1 MRSFGRIAFGLAAVL
16 WVASAHAQ
24 SSASGPTANA
34 LLTRIKI
41 ATIGAPDLN
50 KLKDWYTTWLGL
62 KVREEGKVPAALAAS
77 WGAPKSAGN
86 PYVMMSSDGS
96 PDVFFRGV
104 QIDAVPGYKP
114 QTTLGWNSFEII
126 VDDIAKLDAT
136 LAKSPFTI
144 VGHPHALGS
153 SGSFA
158 TIFAMQAIGPAGEML
173 YFTTETGDREKSTLP
188 IPKAQVDRTFI
199 FILAGHDLEAMK
211 KFYGEVFG
219 MPGIP
224 NFPSALTATTTALGL
239 PPSTYQLSLVRA
251 KERGS
256 SIELDTYPLQ
266 APPRPHAPGQLPPG
280 NAMATFNV
288 NSLDG
293 LKVAYIKPPKA
304 LYGKN
309 RAASFIGPAGETVEL
324 IEEPR
329 P

>member
-1 MRSFGRIAFGLAAVL
+1 MFAFARTTLALVAAL
-16 WVASAHAQ
+16 WITSAQAQ
-24 SSASGPTANA
+24 MSTSGA

-41 ATIGAPDLN
+41 ATIGAPDVN
-50 KLKDWYTTWLGL
+50 KVKEWYTTWLGF
-62 KVREEGKVPAALAAS
+62 KVREEGKVPAALAES
-77 WGAPKSAGN
+77 WGAPNSAGK
-86 PYVMMSSDGS
+86 PYVTMSSDGS
-96 PDVFFRGV
+96 PDVFMRAV
-104 QIDAVPGYKP
+104 QIDALPGYKP
-114 QTTLGWNSFEII
+114 QSTLGWNSFEII
-126 VDDIAKLDAT
+126 VDDIAKLDST

-158 TIFAMQAIGPAGEML
+158 TISAMQAIGPAGEML

-256 SIELDTYPLQ
+256 SIELDTYPPQ
-266 APPRPHAPGQLPPG
+266 APPRPRAPGQLPPG

-293 LKVAYIKPPKA
+293 LKVTYIKPPKA
-304 LYGKN
+304 LYGTK
-309 RAASFIGPAGETVEL
+309 RTASFIGPAGETVEL